1 MDQNSLSGSVK
12 FDQNGFKFLQKAV
25 NYLYKNGGDLI

>member
-1 MDQNSLSGSVK
+1 MK

-25 NYLYKNGGDLI
+25 SYLYKNGGDLIQFEILSGVN